1 MLKIERVILITA
13 LAKNKAQ
20 IKTLA
25 YQIDPRD
32 LTFIVDDLFDYPY
45 HTNPLHASGA
55 LVIVDHLKEYVGK
68 KPLSELASKSN
79 LVDVVIASLFKLIEH
94 CIQNT
99 KEAEKMKEVIK
110 TISKLYD
117 RLSRIRLTDTELK

>member
-1 MLKIERVILITA
+1 M
-13 LAKNKAQ
+13 
-20 IKTLA
+20 
-25 YQIDPRD
+25 
-32 LTFIVDDLFDYPY
+32 IV
-45 HTNPLHASGA
+45 G
-55 LVIVDHLKEYVGK
+55 HLKEYVGK

-110 TISKLYD
+110 TISKFYD
-117 RLSRIRLTDTELK
+117 RLSRIKLTDTELK